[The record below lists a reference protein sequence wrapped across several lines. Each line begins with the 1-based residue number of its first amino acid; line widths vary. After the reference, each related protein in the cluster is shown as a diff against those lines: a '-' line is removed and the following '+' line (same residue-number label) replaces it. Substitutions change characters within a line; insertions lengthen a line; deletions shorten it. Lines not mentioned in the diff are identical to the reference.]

1 VSKYIPDRKVLSAGI
16 AGVLAWGLVLLAP
29 RVGLPLTLDI
39 ALPVMVALM
48 GGVAYL
54 VPPSAKD
61 VIKRI
66 DGEIMSIAGL
76 MPAGPPPAARPSAGP
91 ATSRPPSS

>member
-16 AGVLAWGLVLLAP
+16 AGVLAWAVVLLAP
-29 RVGLPLTLDI
+29 RFGLQLPIETALPLMI
-39 ALPVMVALM
+39 ALM

-54 VPPSAKD
+54 VPASAKD

-76 MPAGPPPAARPSAGP
+76 MPAPRDSAQSNAGLATNGPPSN
-91 ATSRPPSS
+91 